1 MRRPRR
7 PGGPGG
13 SGGFGS
19 LRLLVCLLLLSG
31 RPGGCSAISAHGCLF
46 DRRLCSHL
54 EVCIQD
60 GLFGQCQAGVGQARP
75 LLQVTSPVLQ
85 RLQGVLRQLMSQGLS
100 WHDDLTQHVISQEME
115 RIPRLR
121 PPEPHS
127 RDRVSLCR
135 PGCPGTHSVDQAGL
149 ELRNPP
155 ASASQVPG
163 LKACTTTCTTT
174 ARRDP
179 HVENCCSRDSSQM
192 EEGRVDLRYNT
203 CCTREESEAGGSL
216 EFKALVVYEAELLPP
231 LLEHLLM
238 PPQPPH
244 PALTYEPAL
253 LQPYLFHQFGSRD
266 GGSRGSESSSGV
278 VGVGHLSKAEGPA
291 LFSRSVSKAI
301 LGTHSGHSFG
311 DLTGPSPAQLFQDS
325 GLLYMAQE
333 LPVPGR
339 VRAPRLPED
348 GGSSRAEDSSEGRE
362 EEALG
367 ARGEKSPPQTAQP
380 DVGLQRLAAVLA
392 GYGVEPRQLTPEQL
406 STLLTLLQSLPKGT
420 GRTLECRL
428 QARSS
433 MPSQKES
440 SFEDREREGGAANV
454 GGADVKKTL
463 EEQTQRGDTADART
477 PSPLLPGRP
486 TASTPSSQVQ
496 QVLSPGFPEP
506 PHTSSPLGTSS
517 VLLEKKSPLGQSQ
530 PTVVGQPSARPSAEE
545 YGYIVTDQKTPESG
559 CGWSKLLE
567 ILAEHVHMSSG
578 SFINISVVGPAVTFR
593 IRHNEQNLSLADVT
607 QQAGLVKSELEAQTG
622 LQILQTGVG
631 QREEAAAVLP
641 RQARGISPMRSVLLT
656 LVALAGVAGL
666 LVALAV
672 ALCMRHHSRQR
683 EKERLAAL
691 GPEGAHGDTT
701 FEYQDLCRQ
710 HMATKS
716 LFNRA
721 EGQPEP
727 SRVSSVSSQFSDA
740 AQASPSSH
748 SSTPSWCEEPAQANM
763 DISTG
768 HMILAYMEDHLRNR
782 DRLAKEWQALCA
794 YQAEPNTCATSTG
807 GKTTSRRTA
816 TPTSYPFCA
825 DDHARIKLKVES
837 SPSRSDYINA
847 SPIIEH
853 DPRMPAYIATQGP
866 LSHTIADFW
875 QMVWESGCTVI
886 VMLTP
891 LVEDGVK
898 QCDRYWPDEG
908 SSLYHVYE
916 VNLVSEHIWCEDFLV
931 RSFYLKNVQTQE
943 TRTLTQ
949 FHFLSWPAEG
959 TPASTRP
966 LLDFRRVSLCSPGC
980 PGTHSVDQAGLEL
993 RNPPAS
999 ASQVL
1004 GLKVKVNKCYRGRSC
1019 PIIVHCSDGAGR
1031 TGTYILI
1038 DMVLN
1043 RMAKGVKEIDIAATL
1058 EHVRDQRPGLVRS
1071 KVTVAPCLFL
1081 VDPLPKHSLHGHHEE
1096 TNGSPPLPHPSG
1108 RRPSCQMPSTRH
1120 PCGDQFEFALTAV
1133 AEEVNAILK
1142 ALPQ

>member
-1 MRRPRR
+1 M
-7 PGGPGG
+7 
-13 SGGFGS
+13 
-19 LRLLVCLLLLSG
+19 
-31 RPGGCSAISAHGCLF
+31 
-46 DRRLCSHL
+46 
-54 EVCIQD
+54 
-60 GLFGQCQAGVGQARP
+60 
-75 LLQVTSPVLQ
+75 
-85 RLQGVLRQLMSQGLS
+85 
-100 WHDDLTQHVISQEME
+100 
-115 RIPRLR
+115 
-121 PPEPHS
+121 
-127 RDRVSLCR
+127 
-135 PGCPGTHSVDQAGL
+135 
-149 ELRNPP
+149 
-155 ASASQVPG
+155 
-163 LKACTTTCTTT
+163 
-174 ARRDP
+174 
-179 HVENCCSRDSSQM
+179 
-192 EEGRVDLRYNT
+192 
-203 CCTREESEAGGSL
+203 
-216 EFKALVVYEAELLPP
+216 
-231 LLEHLLM
+231 
-238 PPQPPH
+238 
-244 PALTYEPAL
+244 
-253 LQPYLFHQFGSRD
+253 
-266 GGSRGSESSSGV
+266 
-278 VGVGHLSKAEGPA
+278 
-291 LFSRSVSKAI
+291 
-301 LGTHSGHSFG
+301 
-311 DLTGPSPAQLFQDS
+311 
-325 GLLYMAQE
+325 
-333 LPVPGR
+333 
-339 VRAPRLPED
+339 
-348 GGSSRAEDSSEGRE
+348 
-362 EEALG
+362 
-367 ARGEKSPPQTAQP
+367 
-380 DVGLQRLAAVLA
+380 
-392 GYGVEPRQLTPEQL
+392 
-406 STLLTLLQSLPKGT
+406 
-420 GRTLECRL
+420 
-428 QARSS
+428 
-433 MPSQKES
+433 
-440 SFEDREREGGAANV
+440 
-454 GGADVKKTL
+454 
-463 EEQTQRGDTADART
+463 
-477 PSPLLPGRP
+477 
-486 TASTPSSQVQ
+486 
-496 QVLSPGFPEP
+496 
-506 PHTSSPLGTSS
+506 
-517 VLLEKKSPLGQSQ
+517 
-530 PTVVGQPSARPSAEE
+530 
-545 YGYIVTDQKTPESG
+545 
-559 CGWSKLLE
+559 LE
-567 ILAEHVHMSSG
+567 ILAEHVHMTSG

-631 QREEAAAVLP
+631 QREESAAVLP
-641 RQARGISPMRSVLLT
+641 RQAHGISPMRSLLLT

-672 ALCMRHHSRQR
+672 ALCMRHHSKQR
-683 EKERLAAL
+683 DKERLAAL

-794 YQAEPNTCATSTG
+794 YQAEPNTCATAQG
-807 GKTTSRRTA
+807 EGNIKKNRH
-816 TPTSYPFCA
+816 PDFLPY
-825 DDHARIKLKVES
+825 DHARIKLKVES

-966 LLDFRRVSLCSPGC
+966 LLDFRR
-980 PGTHSVDQAGLEL
+980 
-993 RNPPAS
+993 
-999 ASQVL
+999 
-1004 GLKVKVNKCYRGRSC
+1004 KVNKCYRGRSC

-1071 KVTVAPCLFL
+1071 K
-1081 VDPLPKHSLHGHHEE
+1081 
-1096 TNGSPPLPHPSG
+1096 
-1108 RRPSCQMPSTRH
+1108 
-1120 PCGDQFEFALTAV
+1120 DQFEFALTAV

>member
-1 MRRPRR
+1 MGVRAEEREKEGSSPVPLPTAGPGADSHLRGQRQSALTHGPGEGGGEGRVGEGAQPSCQAPSFTTGLGGQCRILPVALWVSRVVDESWSGGGVTSLGDSSPCHPSLPHNCFQASPRR
-7 PGGPGG
+7 LQAQSFSTADRDNCTGLEGQ
-13 SGGFGS
+13 
-19 LRLLVCLLLLSG
+19 C
-31 RPGGCSAISAHGCLF
+31 CLF

-60 GLFGQCQAGVGQARP
+60 GLFGQCQVGVGQARP

-100 WHDDLTQHVISQEME
+100 WHDDLTQYVISQEME

-121 PPEPHS
+121 PPEPHP
-127 RDRVSLCR
+127 RDRSGLVPRR
-135 PGCPGTHSVDQAGL
+135 PGPAG
-149 ELRNPP
+149 ELLLQGIPT
-155 ASASQVPG
+155 ASAPAAQHRLTQPPVG
-163 LKACTTTCTTT
+163 G
-174 ARRDP
+174 D
-179 HVENCCSRDSSQM
+179 
-192 EEGRVDLRYNT
+192 G
-203 CCTREESEAGGSL
+203 AGAGSPL
-216 EFKALVVYEAELLPP
+216 TPVQAELLPP
-231 LLEHLLM
+231 LLEHLLL

-244 PALTYEPAL
+244 PALSYEPAL
-253 LQPYLFHQFGSRD
+253 LQPYFFHQFGSRD
-266 GGSRGSESSSGV
+266 GSRGSESSPGMVS
-278 VGVGHLSKAEGPA
+278 VGPLPKAEPPA
-291 LFSRSVSKAI
+291 LFSRTAPKGVFGA
-301 LGTHSGHSFG
+301 HPGHSYG
-311 DLTGPSPAQLFQDS
+311 DPPGPSPAQLFQES
-325 GLLYMAQE
+325 GMFYLAQE
-333 LPVPGR
+333 LPVPSR
-339 VRAPRLPED
+339 ARAPRLPEQ
-348 GGSSRAEDSSEGRE
+348 GGNSRAEDFSE
-362 EEALG
+362 EEGLKG
-367 ARGEKSPPQTAQP
+367 RGEKPPSPAEQP
-380 DVGLQRLAAVLA
+380 GVTVQRLAAVLA
-392 GYGVEPRQLTPEQL
+392 GYGVELRQLAPEQL
-406 STLLTLLQSLPKGT
+406 STLLTLLQLLPKGA
-420 GRTLECRL
+420 GRNL
-428 QARSS
+428 
-433 MPSQKES
+433 
-440 SFEDREREGGAANV
+440 GGNVNV
-454 GGADVKKTL
+454 GADIKKTM
-463 EEQTQRGDTADART
+463 EEQMQGGDTAEPPPAT
-477 PSPLLPGRP
+477 PSLPGYP
-486 TASTPSSQVQ
+486 TAGPTSNKAQ
-496 QVLSPGFPEP
+496 QVLSFGTPEP
-506 PHTSSPLGTSS
+506 PKAAGPPTTP
-517 VLLEKKSPLGQSQ
+517 VLIEKKSPLGQSQ
-530 PTVVGQPSARPSAEE
+530 PTAAGQPSAQPSAEE
-545 YGYIVTDQKTPESG
+545 YGYIVTDQKPLSLAAG
-559 CGWSKLLE
+559 VKLLE

-578 SFINISVVGPAVTFR
+578 SFINISVVGPALTFR

-641 RQARGISPMRSVLLT
+641 RPARSTSPMRSVLLT

-672 ALCMRHHSRQR
+672 ALCMRQHARQR
-683 EKERLAAL
+683 DKERLAAL

-716 LFNRA
+716 LFSRA
-721 EGQPEP
+721 EGPPEP

-794 YQAEPNTCATSTG
+794 YQAEPNTCATAQG
-807 GKTTSRRTA
+807 EGNIKKNRH
-816 TPTSYPFCA
+816 PDFLPY
-825 DDHARIKLKVES
+825 DHARIKLKVES

-908 SSLYHVYE
+908 SSLYHIYE

-966 LLDFRRVSLCSPGC
+966 LLDFRR
-980 PGTHSVDQAGLEL
+980 
-993 RNPPAS
+993 
-999 ASQVL
+999 
-1004 GLKVKVNKCYRGRSC
+1004 KVNKCYRGRSC

-1071 KVTVAPCLFL
+1071 K
-1081 VDPLPKHSLHGHHEE
+1081 
-1096 TNGSPPLPHPSG
+1096 
-1108 RRPSCQMPSTRH
+1108 
-1120 PCGDQFEFALTAV
+1120 DQFEFALTAV

>member
-1 MRRPRR
+1 MRRPRQ

-13 SGGFGS
+13 SGG
-19 LRLLVCLLLLSG
+19 LRLLLCLLLLSSH
-31 RPGGCSAISAHGCLF
+31 PGGCSAISAHGCLF

-60 GLFGQCQAGVGQARP
+60 GLFGQCQVGVGQVRP

-100 WHDDLTQHVISQEME
+100 WHDDLTQYVISQEME

-121 PPEPHS
+121 PPEPRL
-127 RDRVSLCR
+127 RDRSGLVPRR
-135 PGCPGTHSVDQAGL
+135 PGPTG
-149 ELRNPP
+149 ELLSQGIPTGSAP
-155 ASASQVPG
+155 AAQHLLPRSP
-163 LKACTTTCTTT
+163 
-174 ARRDP
+174 
-179 HVENCCSRDSSQM
+179 
-192 EEGRVDLRYNT
+192 
-203 CCTREESEAGGSL
+203 AGGGGAGAGSSL
-216 EFKALVVYEAELLPP
+216 SPLPAELLPS
-231 LLEHLLM
+231 LLEHLLL
-238 PPQPPH
+238 PPEPPH
-244 PALTYEPAL
+244 PALSYEPTL

-266 GGSRGSESSSGV
+266 GSRSSESSPGMVSVGPLPKAKPPAFFSKVASKGMFGV
-278 VGVGHLSKAEGPA
+278 HP
-291 LFSRSVSKAI
+291 
-301 LGTHSGHSFG
+301 GHSYG
-311 DLTGPSPAQLFQDS
+311 DPPGPSPAQLFQDS
-325 GLLYMAQE
+325 GLLYLAQE
-333 LPVPGR
+333 PPVPSR
-339 VRAPRLPED
+339 TRAQRLPEQ
-348 GGSSRAEDSSEGRE
+348 GGSSQAEDYASEGYE
-362 EEALG
+362 EEG
-367 ARGEKSPPQTAQP
+367 PGGRREKPPFPAVQP
-380 DVGLQRLAAVLA
+380 ADVSLQRLAAVLA
-392 GYGVEPRQLTPEQL
+392 GYGVELHHLTPEQL
-406 STLLTLLQSLPKGT
+406 STLSTLLQLLPKGA
-420 GRTLECRL
+420 GRNL
-428 QARSS
+428 
-433 MPSQKES
+433 
-440 SFEDREREGGAANV
+440 GGAVNA
-454 GGADVKKTL
+454 GADIKKTI
-463 EEQTQRGDTADART
+463 EEQIQGGDTTEPLPPT
-477 PSPLLPGRP
+477 PSLPGHP
-486 TASTPSSQVQ
+486 TASPTSSKGQ
-496 QVLSPGFPEP
+496 QVLSSPEP
-506 PHTSSPLGTSS
+506 SKAASPRATP

-545 YGYIVTDQKTPESG
+545 YGYIVTDQKPLSLAAG
-559 CGWSKLLE
+559 VKLLE
-567 ILAEHVHMSSG
+567 LLAEHVHMSSG
-578 SFINISVVGPAVTFR
+578 SFINISVVGPALTFR

-622 LQILQTGVG
+622 LRILQTGVG
-631 QREEAAAVLP
+631 QREEATAVLP
-641 RQARGISPMRSVLLT
+641 RPARGTSPMRSVLLT

-672 ALCMRHHSRQR
+672 ALCIRQHVRQR
-683 EKERLAAL
+683 DKEHLAAL

-721 EGQPEP
+721 EGPPEP

-794 YQAEPNTCATSTG
+794 YQAEPNTCATAQG
-807 GKTTSRRTA
+807 EGNIKKNRH
-816 TPTSYPFCA
+816 PDFLPY
-825 DDHARIKLKVES
+825 DHARIKLKVES

-966 LLDFRRVSLCSPGC
+966 LLDFRR
-980 PGTHSVDQAGLEL
+980 
-993 RNPPAS
+993 
-999 ASQVL
+999 
-1004 GLKVKVNKCYRGRSC
+1004 KVNKCYRGRSC

-1071 KVTVAPCLFL
+1071 K
-1081 VDPLPKHSLHGHHEE
+1081 
-1096 TNGSPPLPHPSG
+1096 
-1108 RRPSCQMPSTRH
+1108 
-1120 PCGDQFEFALTAV
+1120 DQFEFALTAV

>member
-1 MRRPRR
+1 
-7 PGGPGG
+7 
-13 SGGFGS
+13 
-19 LRLLVCLLLLSG
+19 
-31 RPGGCSAISAHGCLF
+31 
-46 DRRLCSHL
+46 
-54 EVCIQD
+54 
-60 GLFGQCQAGVGQARP
+60 
-75 LLQVTSPVLQ
+75 
-85 RLQGVLRQLMSQGLS
+85 MSQGLS
-100 WHDDLTQHVISQEME
+100 WHDDLTQYVISQEME

-121 PPEPHS
+121 PPEPHP
-127 RDRVSLCR
+127 RDRSGLVPRR
-135 PGCPGTHSVDQAGL
+135 PGPAG
-149 ELRNPP
+149 ELLLQGIPTGSAPAAPHRLPRPP
-155 ASASQVPG
+155 AG
-163 LKACTTTCTTT
+163 GD
-174 ARRDP
+174 R
-179 HVENCCSRDSSQM
+179 
-192 EEGRVDLRYNT
+192 
-203 CCTREESEAGGSL
+203 AGAGSPL
-216 EFKALVVYEAELLPP
+216 SPMQTELLPP
-231 LLEHLLM
+231 LLEHLLL

-244 PALTYEPAL
+244 PALSYEPTL
-253 LQPYLFHQFGSRD
+253 LQPYLFRQFGSRD
-266 GGSRGSESSSGV
+266 SSRGSESSAGMGSAGS
-278 VGVGHLSKAEGPA
+278 LSKADPAA
-291 LFSRSVSKAI
+291 LFSRTAPKGMFGA
-301 LGTHSGHSFG
+301 HSAYSYG
-311 DLTGPSPAQLFQDS
+311 GPPGPAPAQVFQEA
-325 GLLYMAQE
+325 GLLYLAEE
-333 LPVPGR
+333 LPVPSR
-339 VRAPRLPED
+339 ARAPSSPEQGD
-348 GGSSRAEDSSEGRE
+348 SSQVEDSSEGYEEGGLEGLRE
-362 EEALG
+362 KPPSA
-367 ARGEKSPPQTAQP
+367 AEKPADAT
-380 DVGLQRLAAVLA
+380 LQRLAAVLA
-392 GYGVEPRQLTPEQL
+392 GYGVELHQLAPEQL
-406 STLLTLLQSLPKGT
+406 STLSTLLQLLPKGA
-420 GRTLECRL
+420 GRN
-428 QARSS
+428 
-433 MPSQKES
+433 P
-440 SFEDREREGGAANV
+440 GGVVNI
-454 GGADVKKTL
+454 GADIKKTM
-463 EEQTQRGDTADART
+463 EEQVQGRDTAEPLSPT
-477 PSPLLPGRP
+477 PSLSGYSTAHP
-486 TASTPSSQVQ
+486 TSDEAQ
-496 QVLSPGFPEP
+496 QVLSSGSSAP
-506 PHTSSPLGTSS
+506 PKAAGSPAMPALM
-517 VLLEKKSPLGQSQ
+517 EKKSLLGQSQ
-530 PTVVGQPSARPSAEE
+530 PTAAGQPLARPSAEE
-545 YGYIVTDQKTPESG
+545 YGYIVTDQKPLSLAAG
-559 CGWSKLLE
+559 VKLLE
-567 ILAEHVHMSSG
+567 ILAEHVHISSG
-578 SFINISVVGPAVTFR
+578 SFINISVVGPALTFR

-607 QQAGLVKSELEAQTG
+607 QQAGLVKSELEAQTR

-641 RQARGISPMRSVLLT
+641 RPAHGASPLRSVLLT

-672 ALCMRHHSRQR
+672 ALCVRQHAR
-683 EKERLAAL
+683 KRDKERLAAL
-691 GPEGAHGDTT
+691 GPEGAHGDST

-721 EGQPEP
+721 EGPPEP

-794 YQAEPNTCATSTG
+794 YQAEPNTCATAQG
-807 GKTTSRRTA
+807 EGNLKKNRH
-816 TPTSYPFCA
+816 PDFVPY
-825 DDHARIKLKVES
+825 DHARIKLKVES
-837 SPSRSDYINA
+837 SPSRNDYINA

-908 SSLYHVYE
+908 SSLYHIYE

-966 LLDFRRVSLCSPGC
+966 LLDFRR
-980 PGTHSVDQAGLEL
+980 
-993 RNPPAS
+993 
-999 ASQVL
+999 
-1004 GLKVKVNKCYRGRSC
+1004 KVNKCYRGRSC

-1031 TGTYILI
+1031 TGTYILV

-1071 KVTVAPCLFL
+1071 K
-1081 VDPLPKHSLHGHHEE
+1081 
-1096 TNGSPPLPHPSG
+1096 
-1108 RRPSCQMPSTRH
+1108 
-1120 PCGDQFEFALTAV
+1120 DQFEFALTAV

>member
-13 SGGFGS
+13 PGGF
-19 LRLLVCLLLLSG
+19 RVLLCLLLLSSH
-31 RPGGCSAISAHGCLF
+31 PGGCSAISAHGCLF

-60 GLFGQCQAGVGQARP
+60 GLFGQCQVGVGQARP

-85 RLQGVLRQLMSQGLS
+85 RLQSVLRQLMSQGLS
-100 WHDDLTQHVISQEME
+100 WHDDLTQYVISQEME
-115 RIPRLR
+115 RIPRLH
-121 PPEPHS
+121 PPEPRP
-127 RDRVSLCR
+127 RDRSGLVPRR
-135 PGCPGTHSVDQAGL
+135 PGPAG
-149 ELRNPP
+149 ELLLQGIPTGSTPAAQHRLPQPP
-155 ASASQVPG
+155 VG
-163 LKACTTTCTTT
+163 
-174 ARRDP
+174 
-179 HVENCCSRDSSQM
+179 
-192 EEGRVDLRYNT
+192 GGG
-203 CCTREESEAGGSL
+203 AGVGSPL
-216 EFKALVVYEAELLPP
+216 SPLQAELLPP
-231 LLEHLLM
+231 LLEHLLL
-238 PPQPPH
+238 PPQAPH
-244 PALTYEPAL
+244 PALSYEPAL

-266 GGSRGSESSSGV
+266 GSRGSEGSPGMVS
-278 VGVGHLSKAEGPA
+278 VGPLPKTELST
-291 LFSRSVSKAI
+291 LFSRTASKGMFGAPSD
-301 LGTHSGHSFG
+301 HSYG
-311 DLTGPSPAQLFQDS
+311 DPPGPSPGQLFQES
-325 GLLYMAQE
+325 GLLYLAQE
-333 LPVPGR
+333 LPVPSR
-339 VRAPRLPED
+339 ARAPRLPEQGD
-348 GGSSRAEDSSEGRE
+348 SSRAQDSSEGYE
-362 EEALG
+362 EEGLEG
-367 ARGEKSPPQTAQP
+367 RREKPPSPAELP
-380 DVGLQRLAAVLA
+380 DATLQRLAAVLA
-392 GYGVEPRQLTPEQL
+392 GYGVELRQLTPEQL
-406 STLLTLLQSLPKGT
+406 STLSTLLQLLPKGA
-420 GRTLECRL
+420 GRDL
-428 QARSS
+428 
-433 MPSQKES
+433 
-440 SFEDREREGGAANV
+440 GGVVNV
-454 GGADVKKTL
+454 GADIKKTT
-463 EEQTQRGDTADART
+463 EEQVQRGSTAEPPPPT
-477 PSPLLPGRP
+477 PSLPGYP
-486 TASTPSSQVQ
+486 TASPTSSKAQR
-496 QVLSPGFPEP
+496 VLSSG
-506 PHTSSPLGTSS
+506 SSESPRAASHLATP

-530 PTVVGQPSARPSAEE
+530 PPVVRRPAAQPSAEE
-545 YGYIVTDQKTPESG
+545 YGYIVTDQKPLSLAAG
-559 CGWSKLLE
+559 VKLLE
-567 ILAEHVHMSSG
+567 ILAEHVHVSSG
-578 SFINISVVGPAVTFR
+578 SFINISVVGPALTFR

-641 RQARGISPMRSVLLT
+641 RPARSTSPMRSVLLT

-672 ALCMRHHSRQR
+672 ALCVRQHARQR
-683 EKERLAAL
+683 DKERLAAL

-721 EGQPEP
+721 EGPPEP

-794 YQAEPNTCATSTG
+794 YQAEPNTCAAAREEG
-807 GKTTSRRTA
+807 NVKKNRH
-816 TPTSYPFCA
+816 PDFLPY
-825 DDHARIKLKVES
+825 DHARIKLKVES

-966 LLDFRRVSLCSPGC
+966 LLDFRR
-980 PGTHSVDQAGLEL
+980 
-993 RNPPAS
+993 
-999 ASQVL
+999 
-1004 GLKVKVNKCYRGRSC
+1004 KVNKCYRGRSC

-1071 KVTVAPCLFL
+1071 K
-1081 VDPLPKHSLHGHHEE
+1081 
-1096 TNGSPPLPHPSG
+1096 
-1108 RRPSCQMPSTRH
+1108 
-1120 PCGDQFEFALTAV
+1120 DQFEFALTAV

>member
-13 SGGFGS
+13 SGG

-54 EVCIQD
+54 EVCIQ
-60 GLFGQCQAGVGQARP
+60 
-75 LLQVTSPVLQ
+75 
-85 RLQGVLRQLMSQGLS
+85 GLS
-100 WHDDLTQHVISQEME
+100 WRDDLTQHVISQEME
-115 RIPRLR
+115 RIPRLHPSELHPRDRSGLMPRRPGPAGELLSQGNPTGSSPSAQGLPR
-121 PPEPHS
+121 PPGGGNGAGVGSPLS
-127 RDRVSLCR
+127 SL
-135 PGCPGTHSVDQAGL
+135 Q
-149 ELRNPP
+149 
-155 ASASQVPG
+155 
-163 LKACTTTCTTT
+163 
-174 ARRDP
+174 
-179 HVENCCSRDSSQM
+179 
-192 EEGRVDLRYNT
+192 
-203 CCTREESEAGGSL
+203 
-216 EFKALVVYEAELLPP
+216 AELLPP

-244 PALTYEPAL
+244 PALTYESTL
-253 LQPYLFHQFGSRD
+253 LQPYLFHQFGPRD
-266 GGSRGSESSSGV
+266 GSRSSESSPGV
-278 VGVGHLSKAEGPA
+278 VGVGHLPKAEAPA
-291 LFSRSVSKAI
+291 LFSRSASKAI
-301 LGTHSGHSFG
+301 LGAHSGHSFG
-311 DLTGPSPAQLFQDS
+311 DLPGPSPAQLFQDS

-339 VRAPRLPED
+339 ARVPRLPEQ
-348 GGSSRAEDSSEGRE
+348 GGSSRTEDSSEGYE
-362 EEALG
+362 EEVVG
-367 ARGEKSPPQTAQP
+367 DHGEKPPSQAVQAADITM
-380 DVGLQRLAAVLA
+380 QRLAAVLA
-392 GYGVEPRQLTPEQL
+392 GYGVELRQLTPEQL
-406 STLLTLLQSLPKGT
+406 STLLTLLQLLPKGT
-420 GRTLECRL
+420 GRNL
-428 QARSS
+428 
-433 MPSQKES
+433 
-440 SFEDREREGGAANV
+440 GGAVNV
-454 GGADVKKTL
+454 GADVKKTT
-463 EEQTQRGDTADART
+463 EEQMQKGDTEEPRPPT
-477 PSPLLPGRP
+477 PLLPGYP
-486 TASTPSSQVQ
+486 TASPTFNEVQ
-496 QVLSPGFPEP
+496 QVLSPGIPEP
-506 PHTSSPLGTSS
+506 PQTAGPPGVSS
-517 VLLEKKSPLGQSQ
+517 VLLEKKSPLSQSQ
-530 PTVVGQPSARPSAEE
+530 STAVEQPSARPSAEE
-545 YGYIVTDQKTPESG
+545 YGYIVTDQKPLSLVAG
-559 CGWSKLLE
+559 VKLLE

-607 QQAGLVKSELEAQTG
+607 QQAGLVKSELEAKTG

-641 RQARGISPMRSVLLT
+641 RQAHGISPMRSVLLT

-683 EKERLAAL
+683 DKERLAAL

-794 YQAEPNTCATSTG
+794 YQAEPNTCATAQGESNI
-807 GKTTSRRTA
+807 KKNRH
-816 TPTSYPFCA
+816 PDFLPY
-825 DDHARIKLKVES
+825 DHARIKLKVES

-966 LLDFRRVSLCSPGC
+966 LLDFRR
-980 PGTHSVDQAGLEL
+980 
-993 RNPPAS
+993 
-999 ASQVL
+999 
-1004 GLKVKVNKCYRGRSC
+1004 KVNKCYRGRSC

-1071 KVTVAPCLFL
+1071 K
-1081 VDPLPKHSLHGHHEE
+1081 
-1096 TNGSPPLPHPSG
+1096 
-1108 RRPSCQMPSTRH
+1108 
-1120 PCGDQFEFALTAV
+1120 DQFEFALTAV

>member
-1 MRRPRR
+1 
-7 PGGPGG
+7 
-13 SGGFGS
+13 
-19 LRLLVCLLLLSG
+19 
-31 RPGGCSAISAHGCLF
+31 
-46 DRRLCSHL
+46 
-54 EVCIQD
+54 
-60 GLFGQCQAGVGQARP
+60 
-75 LLQVTSPVLQ
+75 
-85 RLQGVLRQLMSQGLS
+85 MSQGLS
-100 WHDDLTQHVISQEME
+100 WHDDLTQYVISQEME

-121 PPEPHS
+121 PPELHP
-127 RDRVSLCR
+127 RDRSGSVPRR
-135 PGCPGTHSVDQAGL
+135 PGPAG
-149 ELRNPP
+149 ELLLQGIPTGSAPAAQPRLPRPATGGDGAGAGSPLNPL
-155 ASASQVPG
+155 Q
-163 LKACTTTCTTT
+163 
-174 ARRDP
+174 
-179 HVENCCSRDSSQM
+179 
-192 EEGRVDLRYNT
+192 
-203 CCTREESEAGGSL
+203 
-216 EFKALVVYEAELLPP
+216 AELLPP
-231 LLEHLLM
+231 LLEHLLL

-244 PALTYEPAL
+244 PALSYEPAL

-266 GGSRGSESSSGV
+266 GSQGSESSPGMVS
-278 VGVGHLSKAEGPA
+278 VGPLPKAEPPA
-291 LFSRSVSKAI
+291 LFSRTAPKGMFGV
-301 LGTHSGHSFG
+301 HPGHSYG
-311 DLTGPSPAQLFQDS
+311 DPPGPSPAQLFQES
-325 GLLYMAQE
+325 GLLYLAQE
-333 LPVPGR
+333 LPVPSRAR
-339 VRAPRLPED
+339 VPRLPEH
-348 GGSSRAEDSSEGRE
+348 GGSSRAEDASEGYE
-362 EEALG
+362 EEGLEG
-367 ARGEKSPPQTAQP
+367 RGEKPPSPAEQP
-380 DVGLQRLAAVLA
+380 DVTLQRLAAVLA
-392 GYGVEPRQLTPEQL
+392 GYGVELRQLTPEQL
-406 STLLTLLQSLPKGT
+406 STLSTLLQLLPKGA
-420 GRTLECRL
+420 GRN
-428 QARSS
+428 
-433 MPSQKES
+433 M
-440 SFEDREREGGAANV
+440 GGVVNI
-454 GGADVKKTL
+454 GADIKK
-463 EEQTQRGDTADART
+463 
-477 PSPLLPGRP
+477 
-486 TASTPSSQVQ
+486 
-496 QVLSPGFPEP
+496 QVLSPESFEFPKAAALP
-506 PHTSSPLGTSS
+506 ATP

-530 PTVVGQPSARPSAEE
+530 LTATGQPKDRPSAEE
-545 YGYIVTDQKTPESG
+545 YGYIVTDQKPLSLAAG
-559 CGWSKLLE
+559 VKLLE

-578 SFINISVVGPAVTFR
+578 SFINISVVGPALTFR

-607 QQAGLVKSELEAQTG
+607 QQAELVKSELETQTG

-641 RQARGISPMRSVLLT
+641 RPARSTSPMRSVLLT

-672 ALCMRHHSRQR
+672 ALCVRQHARQR
-683 EKERLAAL
+683 DKERLAAL

-721 EGQPEP
+721 EGPPEP

-768 HMILAYMEDHLRNR
+768 HMILAYMEDHLRNQ

-794 YQAEPNTCATSTG
+794 YQAEPNTCATAQGESNI
-807 GKTTSRRTA
+807 KKNRH
-816 TPTSYPFCA
+816 PDFLPY
-825 DDHARIKLKVES
+825 DHARIKLKVES

-866 LSHTIADFW
+866 LSHTISDFW

-908 SSLYHVYE
+908 SSLYHIYE

-966 LLDFRRVSLCSPGC
+966 LLDFRR
-980 PGTHSVDQAGLEL
+980 
-993 RNPPAS
+993 
-999 ASQVL
+999 
-1004 GLKVKVNKCYRGRSC
+1004 KVNKCYRGRSC

-1071 KVTVAPCLFL
+1071 K
-1081 VDPLPKHSLHGHHEE
+1081 
-1096 TNGSPPLPHPSG
+1096 
-1108 RRPSCQMPSTRH
+1108 
-1120 PCGDQFEFALTAV
+1120 DQFEFALTAV

>member
-13 SGGFGS
+13 LGG

-100 WHDDLTQHVISQEME
+100 WHDDLTQYVISQEME

-121 PPEPHS
+121 PPDPRPKDRSALVS
-127 RDRVSLCR
+127 RR
-135 PGCPGTHSVDQAGL
+135 PGPAG
-149 ELRNPP
+149 ELLLQGIPTGSAPAAQGLPRPP
-155 ASASQVPG
+155 AG
-163 LKACTTTCTTT
+163 
-174 ARRDP
+174 
-179 HVENCCSRDSSQM
+179 
-192 EEGRVDLRYNT
+192 GGG
-203 CCTREESEAGGSL
+203 AGAGSPL
-216 EFKALVVYEAELLPP
+216 SPLQAELLPP
-231 LLEHLLM
+231 LLEHLLL

-244 PALTYEPAL
+244 SALSYEPGM
-253 LQPYLFHQFGSRD
+253 LQPYLFQQFGSRD
-266 GGSRGSESSSGV
+266 GSRGSESSTGM
-278 VGVGHLSKAEGPA
+278 VGVGPLPKTETPA
-291 LFSRSVSKAI
+291 LLSRTTSKTMFGAHPA
-301 LGTHSGHSFG
+301 HSYR
-311 DLTGPSPAQLFQDS
+311 DLPGPSPAQLFQDS
-325 GLLYMAQE
+325 GLLYLAQE
-333 LPVPGR
+333 LPAANR
-339 VRAPRLPED
+339 ARAPRLPEQ
-348 GGSSRAEDSSEGRE
+348 GVSSPTEDSSEGYE
-362 EEALG
+362 EEG
-367 ARGEKSPPQTAQP
+367 PGGQKEKPPSPAVQP
-380 DVGLQRLAAVLA
+380 DGTLQRLATVLA
-392 GYGVEPRQLTPEQL
+392 GYGVELRQLTPEQL
-406 STLLTLLQSLPKGT
+406 STLLTLLQLLPKGL
-420 GRTLECRL
+420 GRNL
-428 QARSS
+428 
-433 MPSQKES
+433 
-440 SFEDREREGGAANV
+440 GGAVNA
-454 GGADVKKTL
+454 GADVKKTT
-463 EEQTQRGDTADART
+463 EDQMQQGGDTAEPPPPM
-477 PSPLLPGRP
+477 PSLPGHP
-486 TASTPSSQVQ
+486 TASATSNKVQ
-496 QVLSPGFPEP
+496 LSPGSSEP
-506 PHTSSPLGTSS
+506 IKANSPPGASL
-517 VLLEKKSPLGQSQ
+517 VLMEKKSPLGQSQ
-530 PTVVGQPSARPSAEE
+530 PTVVGQPSARPAAEE
-545 YGYIVTDQKTPESG
+545 YGYIVTDQKPLSLAAG
-559 CGWSKLLE
+559 VKLLE
-567 ILAEHVHMSSG
+567 ILAEHVHVSSG
-578 SFINISVVGPAVTFR
+578 SFINISVVGPALTFR

-607 QQAGLVKSELEAQTG
+607 RQAGLVKSELEAQTG

-631 QREEAAAVLP
+631 QREEAASVLP
-641 RQARGISPMRSVLLT
+641 RPAHGTSPMRSVLLT

-672 ALCMRHHSRQR
+672 ALCVRQHARQR
-683 EKERLAAL
+683 DKERLAAL

-721 EGQPEP
+721 EGPPEP

-794 YQAEPNTCATSTG
+794 YQAEPNTCATAQSEG
-807 GKTTSRRTA
+807 NIKKNRH
-816 TPTSYPFCA
+816 PDFLPY
-825 DDHARIKLKVES
+825 DHARIKLKVES

-966 LLDFRRVSLCSPGC
+966 LLDFRR
-980 PGTHSVDQAGLEL
+980 
-993 RNPPAS
+993 
-999 ASQVL
+999 
-1004 GLKVKVNKCYRGRSC
+1004 KVNKCYRGRSC

-1071 KVTVAPCLFL
+1071 K
-1081 VDPLPKHSLHGHHEE
+1081 
-1096 TNGSPPLPHPSG
+1096 
-1108 RRPSCQMPSTRH
+1108 
-1120 PCGDQFEFALTAV
+1120 DQFEFALTAV

>member
-7 PGGPGG
+7 PGGPGA
-13 SGGFGS
+13 SGG
-19 LRLLVCLLLLSG
+19 LRVLLCLLLLSS

-60 GLFGQCQAGVGQARP
+60 GLFGQCQVGVGQARP

-100 WHDDLTQHVISQEME
+100 WHDDLTQYVISQEME

-121 PPEPHS
+121 PPEPRP
-127 RDRVSLCR
+127 RDRSGLVPRR
-135 PGCPGTHSVDQAGL
+135 PSPAG
-149 ELRNPP
+149 ELLLQGIPTGSAPAAQHRLPRPP
-155 ASASQVPG
+155 VG
-163 LKACTTTCTTT
+163 
-174 ARRDP
+174 
-179 HVENCCSRDSSQM
+179 
-192 EEGRVDLRYNT
+192 GGG
-203 CCTREESEAGGSL
+203 AGAGSPL
-216 EFKALVVYEAELLPP
+216 SPLQAELLPP
-231 LLEHLLM
+231 LLEHLLL
-238 PPQPPH
+238 PPQHPH
-244 PALTYEPAL
+244 PALSYEPAL

-266 GGSRGSESSSGV
+266 GSRGSESSPGMVS
-278 VGVGHLSKAEGPA
+278 VGPLPKAEPSA
-291 LFSRSVSKAI
+291 LFSRAASKGMFGA
-301 LGTHSGHSFG
+301 HPGHSYG
-311 DLTGPSPAQLFQDS
+311 DPPGPPPAQLFQES
-325 GLLYMAQE
+325 GLLYLAQE
-333 LPVPGR
+333 SPVPSR
-339 VRAPRLPED
+339 ARAPRLPEQ
-348 GGSSRAEDSSEGRE
+348 GGSSRAEDSSEGYE
-362 EEALG
+362 EEGLEG
-367 ARGEKSPPQTAQP
+367 RGEKPPSPAEQP
-380 DVGLQRLAAVLA
+380 DATLQRLAAVLA
-392 GYGVEPRQLTPEQL
+392 GYGVELRQLTPEQL
-406 STLLTLLQSLPKGT
+406 SSLSTLLQLLPKGS
-420 GRTLECRL
+420 GRTL
-428 QARSS
+428 
-433 MPSQKES
+433 
-440 SFEDREREGGAANV
+440 GGVLNV
-454 GGADVKKTL
+454 GADIKKTV
-463 EEQTQRGDTADART
+463 EEQAQGGDTAEPLPPT
-477 PSPLLPGRP
+477 PSLPGYP
-486 TASTPSSQVQ
+486 PASPPSDKAQ
-496 QVLSPGFPEP
+496 QVLSSGSSEP
-506 PHTSSPLGTSS
+506 LRAAGSPATP

-530 PTVVGQPSARPSAEE
+530 PTVSGQPSARPSAEE
-545 YGYIVTDQKTPESG
+545 YGYIVTDQKPLSLAAG
-559 CGWSKLLE
+559 VKLLE
-567 ILAEHVHMSSG
+567 LLAEHVHVSSG
-578 SFINISVVGPAVTFR
+578 SFINISVVGPALTFR

-631 QREEAAAVLP
+631 QREEAAAALP
-641 RQARGISPMRSVLLT
+641 RPAHSTSPMRSVLLT
-656 LVALAGVAGL
+656 LVALVGVTGL

-672 ALCMRHHSRQR
+672 ALCVRQHARQR
-683 EKERLAAL
+683 DKERLAAL

-721 EGQPEP
+721 EGPPEP

-794 YQAEPNTCATSTG
+794 YQAEPNTCATAQG
-807 GKTTSRRTA
+807 EGNVKKNRH
-816 TPTSYPFCA
+816 PDFLPY
-825 DDHARIKLKVES
+825 DHARIKLKVES

-891 LVEDGVK
+891 LVEDGIK

-966 LLDFRRVSLCSPGC
+966 LLDFRR
-980 PGTHSVDQAGLEL
+980 
-993 RNPPAS
+993 
-999 ASQVL
+999 
-1004 GLKVKVNKCYRGRSC
+1004 KVNKCYRGRSC

-1071 KVTVAPCLFL
+1071 K
-1081 VDPLPKHSLHGHHEE
+1081 
-1096 TNGSPPLPHPSG
+1096 
-1108 RRPSCQMPSTRH
+1108 
-1120 PCGDQFEFALTAV
+1120 DQFEFALTAV

>member
-13 SGGFGS
+13 SGG
-19 LRLLVCLLLLSG
+19 LRVLVCLLLLSS
-31 RPGGCSAISAHGCLF
+31 RPGGCSAISAHEASPRQPQAQSFSTVDSASGSGAADLRNSMGSIALETPHPYPFPTRREGCLF

-60 GLFGQCQAGVGQARP
+60 GLFGQCQVGVGQARP

-85 RLQGVLRQLMSQGLS
+85 RLQSVLRQLMSQGLS
-100 WHDDLTQHVISQEME
+100 WHDDLTQYVISQEME

-121 PPEPHS
+121 PPEPRP
-127 RDRVSLCR
+127 RDRS
-135 PGCPGTHSVDQAGL
+135 GL
-149 ELRNPP
+149 
-155 ASASQVPG
+155 
-163 LKACTTTCTTT
+163 
-174 ARRDP
+174 
-179 HVENCCSRDSSQM
+179 
-192 EEGRVDLRYNT
+192 
-203 CCTREESEAGGSL
+203 
-216 EFKALVVYEAELLPP
+216 AELLPP
-231 LLEHLLM
+231 LLEHLLL
-238 PPQPPH
+238 PPQAPH
-244 PALTYEPAL
+244 PALSYEPAL

-266 GGSRGSESSSGV
+266 GSRGSESSPGMVS
-278 VGVGHLSKAEGPA
+278 VGPIPKAEPSA
-291 LFSRSVSKAI
+291 LFSRTASKGMFGA
-301 LGTHSGHSFG
+301 HSDHSYG
-311 DLTGPSPAQLFQDS
+311 DPPGPSPGQLFQES
-325 GLLYMAQE
+325 GLFYLAQE
-333 LPVPGR
+333 LPVPSR
-339 VRAPRLPED
+339 ARAPRLPEQ
-348 GGSSRAEDSSEGRE
+348 GGSSRPKDSSEGYE
-362 EEALG
+362 EEGLEG
-367 ARGEKSPPQTAQP
+367 HREKLPSPAEQP
-380 DVGLQRLAAVLA
+380 DVTLQRLASVLA
-392 GYGVEPRQLTPEQL
+392 GYGVELRQLTPEQL
-406 STLLTLLQSLPKGT
+406 SSLSALLQLLPKGS
-420 GRTLECRL
+420 GRNL
-428 QARSS
+428 
-433 MPSQKES
+433 
-440 SFEDREREGGAANV
+440 GGAVNV
-454 GGADVKKTL
+454 GADNKKTV
-463 EEQTQRGDTADART
+463 EEQVQGGHTVEPPPPT
-477 PSPLLPGRP
+477 PSLPGYP
-486 TASTPSSQVQ
+486 TASPTSSKAQR
-496 QVLSPGFPEP
+496 VLISGSSEP
-506 PHTSSPLGTSS
+506 PKAIGHPATP
-517 VLLEKKSPLGQSQ
+517 VLLEKKSSLGQSQ
-530 PTVVGQPSARPSAEE
+530 PTVVRPPSAQPSAEE
-545 YGYIVTDQKTPESG
+545 YGYIVTDQKPLSLAAG
-559 CGWSKLLE
+559 VKLLE
-567 ILAEHVHMSSG
+567 ILAEHVHVSSG
-578 SFINISVVGPAVTFR
+578 SFINISVVGPALTFR

-631 QREEAAAVLP
+631 QREEAAAVLLRP
-641 RQARGISPMRSVLLT
+641 AHGTSPMRSVLLT

-672 ALCMRHHSRQR
+672 ALCVRQHARQR
-683 EKERLAAL
+683 DKERLAAL

-721 EGQPEP
+721 EGPPEP

-794 YQAEPNTCATSTG
+794 YQAEPNTCATAQG
-807 GKTTSRRTA
+807 EGNIKKNRH
-816 TPTSYPFCA
+816 PDFLPY
-825 DDHARIKLKVES
+825 DHARIKLKVES

-966 LLDFRRVSLCSPGC
+966 LLDFRR
-980 PGTHSVDQAGLEL
+980 
-993 RNPPAS
+993 
-999 ASQVL
+999 
-1004 GLKVKVNKCYRGRSC
+1004 KVNKCYRGRSC

-1071 KVTVAPCLFL
+1071 K
-1081 VDPLPKHSLHGHHEE
+1081 
-1096 TNGSPPLPHPSG
+1096 
-1108 RRPSCQMPSTRH
+1108 
-1120 PCGDQFEFALTAV
+1120 DQFEFALTAV

>member
-1 MRRPRR
+1 MRRPRQ
-7 PGGPGG
+7 PGG
-13 SGGFGS
+13 SGGSGG
-19 LRLLVCLLLLSG
+19 LRVLLCLLLLSG

-60 GLFGQCQAGVGQARP
+60 GLFGQCQVGVGQARP

-100 WHDDLTQHVISQEME
+100 WHDDLTQYVISQEME

-121 PPEPHS
+121 PPEPHP
-127 RDRVSLCR
+127 RDRSGLVPRR
-135 PGCPGTHSVDQAGL
+135 PGPAG
-149 ELRNPP
+149 ELLLQGIPTGPAPAASHRLPRPP
-155 ASASQVPG
+155 VG
-163 LKACTTTCTTT
+163 GD
-174 ARRDP
+174 R
-179 HVENCCSRDSSQM
+179 
-192 EEGRVDLRYNT
+192 
-203 CCTREESEAGGSL
+203 AGAGSPL
-216 EFKALVVYEAELLPP
+216 SPLQTELLPP
-231 LLEHLLM
+231 LLEHLLL

-244 PALTYEPAL
+244 SALSYEPTL
-253 LQPYLFHQFGSRD
+253 LQPYLFHQFGSRN
-266 GGSRGSESSSGV
+266 GARGSESSPGMVSAGP
-278 VGVGHLSKAEGPA
+278 LPKAEPPA
-291 LFSRSVSKAI
+291 LLSRTAPKGMFKA
-301 LGTHSGHSFG
+301 HSGHSYG
-311 DLTGPSPAQLFQDS
+311 EPPGPSPAQVFQES
-325 GLLYMAQE
+325 GLLYLAEE
-333 LPVPGR
+333 LPVPSR
-339 VRAPRLPED
+339 ARAPSLPEQGD
-348 GGSSRAEDSSEGRE
+348 SSQAEDSSEGYE
-362 EEALG
+362 EEGPEGQGQKLPSPA
-367 ARGEKSPPQTAQP
+367 EKP
-380 DVGLQRLAAVLA
+380 DATLQRLAAVLA
-392 GYGVEPRQLTPEQL
+392 GYGVELHQLTPEQL
-406 STLLTLLQSLPKGT
+406 SALSTLLQRLPKDA
-420 GRTLECRL
+420 GRSL
-428 QARSS
+428 
-433 MPSQKES
+433 
-440 SFEDREREGGAANV
+440 GGAVNI
-454 GGADVKKTL
+454 GADIKKTM
-463 EEQTQRGDTADART
+463 EEQVQGGDTT
-477 PSPLLPGRP
+477 EPPSPTSSLSGYP
-486 TASTPSSQVQ
+486 TAHPTSNKAQ
-496 QVLSPGFPEP
+496 QVLSSGSSEP
-506 PHTSSPLGTSS
+506 PRAAGSPIMP
-517 VLLEKKSPLGQSQ
+517 VLMEKKSLLGQSQ
-530 PTVVGQPSARPSAEE
+530 PTVAGQPSARPSAEE
-545 YGYIVTDQKTPESG
+545 YGYIVTDQKPLSLAAG
-559 CGWSKLLE
+559 VKLLE
-567 ILAEHVHMSSG
+567 ILAEHAHISSG
-578 SFINISVVGPAVTFR
+578 SFINISVVGPALTFR

-607 QQAGLVKSELEAQTG
+607 QQAGLVKSELEAQTQ

-641 RQARGISPMRSVLLT
+641 RPAHGTSPVRSVLLT

-672 ALCMRHHSRQR
+672 ALCVRQHAR
-683 EKERLAAL
+683 KRDKERLAAL

-721 EGQPEP
+721 EGPPEP

-794 YQAEPNTCATSTG
+794 YQAEPNTCATAQG
-807 GKTTSRRTA
+807 EGNIKKNRH
-816 TPTSYPFCA
+816 PDFLPY
-825 DDHARIKLKVES
+825 DHARIKLKVES

-908 SSLYHVYE
+908 SSLYHIYE

-966 LLDFRRVSLCSPGC
+966 LLDFRR
-980 PGTHSVDQAGLEL
+980 
-993 RNPPAS
+993 
-999 ASQVL
+999 
-1004 GLKVKVNKCYRGRSC
+1004 KVNKCYRGRSC

-1071 KVTVAPCLFL
+1071 K
-1081 VDPLPKHSLHGHHEE
+1081 
-1096 TNGSPPLPHPSG
+1096 
-1108 RRPSCQMPSTRH
+1108 
-1120 PCGDQFEFALTAV
+1120 DQFEFALTAV

>member
-7 PGGPGG
+7 PGGLGG
-13 SGGFGS
+13 SGG
-19 LRLLVCLLLLSG
+19 LRLLLCLLLLSS
-31 RPGGCSAISAHGCLF
+31 RPGGCSAVSAHGCLF

-60 GLFGQCQAGVGQARP
+60 GLFGQCQVGVGQARP

-100 WHDDLTQHVISQEME
+100 WHDDLTQYVISQEME

-121 PPEPHS
+121 PPEPRP
-127 RDRVSLCR
+127 RDRSGLAPKR
-135 PGCPGTHSVDQAGL
+135 PGPAG
-149 ELRNPP
+149 ELLLQDIPTGSAPAAQHRLPQPP
-155 ASASQVPG
+155 VGKGGAGAS
-163 LKACTTTCTTT
+163 
-174 ARRDP
+174 
-179 HVENCCSRDSSQM
+179 SSLSPLQ
-192 EEGRVDLRYNT
+192 
-203 CCTREESEAGGSL
+203 
-216 EFKALVVYEAELLPP
+216 AELLPP
-231 LLEHLLM
+231 LLEHLLL

-244 PALTYEPAL
+244 PSLSYEPAL

-266 GGSRGSESSSGV
+266 GSRVSEGSPGMVS
-278 VGVGHLSKAEGPA
+278 VGPLPKAEAPA
-291 LFSRSVSKAI
+291 LFSRTASKGI
-301 LGTHSGHSFG
+301 FGDHPGHSYG
-311 DLTGPSPAQLFQDS
+311 DLPGPSPAQLFQDS
-325 GLLYMAQE
+325 GLLYLAQE
-333 LPVPGR
+333 LPAPSRAR
-339 VRAPRLPED
+339 VPRLPEQ
-348 GGSSRAEDSSEGRE
+348 GSSSRAEDSPEGYE
-362 EEALG
+362 KEGLG
-367 ARGEKSPPQTAQP
+367 DRGEKPASPAVQP
-380 DVGLQRLAAVLA
+380 DAALQRLAAVLA
-392 GYGVEPRQLTPEQL
+392 GYGVELRQLTPEQL
-406 STLLTLLQSLPKGT
+406 STLLTLLQLLPKGA
-420 GRTLECRL
+420 GRN
-428 QARSS
+428 
-433 MPSQKES
+433 P
-440 SFEDREREGGAANV
+440 GGVVNV
-454 GGADVKKTL
+454 GADIKKTM
-463 EEQTQRGDTADART
+463 EGPVEGRDTAELPART
-477 PSPLLPGRP
+477 SPMPGHP
-486 TASTPSSQVQ
+486 TASPTSSEVQ
-496 QVLSPGFPEP
+496 QVPSPVSSEP
-506 PHTSSPLGTSS
+506 PKAARPPVTP

-530 PTVVGQPSARPSAEE
+530 PTVAGQPSARPAAEE
-545 YGYIVTDQKTPESG
+545 YGYIVTDQ
-559 CGWSKLLE
+559 
-567 ILAEHVHMSSG
+567 
-578 SFINISVVGPAVTFR
+578 NVVGPALTFR

-631 QREEAAAVLP
+631 Q
-641 RQARGISPMRSVLLT
+641 
-656 LVALAGVAGL
+656 
-666 LVALAV
+666 
-672 ALCMRHHSRQR
+672 
-683 EKERLAAL
+683 
-691 GPEGAHGDTT
+691 
-701 FEYQDLCRQ
+701 DLCRQ

-721 EGQPEP
+721 EGPPEP

-794 YQAEPNTCATSTG
+794 YQAEPNTCATAQG
-807 GKTTSRRTA
+807 EGNIKKNRH
-816 TPTSYPFCA
+816 PDFLPY
-825 DDHARIKLKVES
+825 DHARIKLKVES

-908 SSLYHVYE
+908 ASLYHVYE

-966 LLDFRRVSLCSPGC
+966 LLDFRR
-980 PGTHSVDQAGLEL
+980 
-993 RNPPAS
+993 
-999 ASQVL
+999 
-1004 GLKVKVNKCYRGRSC
+1004 KVNKCYRGRSC

-1071 KVTVAPCLFL
+1071 K
-1081 VDPLPKHSLHGHHEE
+1081 
-1096 TNGSPPLPHPSG
+1096 
-1108 RRPSCQMPSTRH
+1108 
-1120 PCGDQFEFALTAV
+1120 DQFEFALTAV

>member
-7 PGGPGG
+7 PGSLGG
-13 SGGFGS
+13 SGG
-19 LRLLVCLLLLSG
+19 LRLLLCLLLLSS
-31 RPGGCSAISAHGCLF
+31 RPGGCSAVSAHGCLF

-60 GLFGQCQAGVGQARP
+60 GLFGQCQVGVGQARP

-100 WHDDLTQHVISQEME
+100 WHDDLTQYVISQEME

-121 PPEPHS
+121 PPEPRP
-127 RDRVSLCR
+127 RDRSGLAPRR
-135 PGCPGTHSVDQAGL
+135 PGPAGEML
-149 ELRNPP
+149 LQDIPTGSAP
-155 ASASQVPG
+155 ASQHRLPQPPVGRGGAGAS
-163 LKACTTTCTTT
+163 
-174 ARRDP
+174 
-179 HVENCCSRDSSQM
+179 SSLSPLQ
-192 EEGRVDLRYNT
+192 
-203 CCTREESEAGGSL
+203 
-216 EFKALVVYEAELLPP
+216 AELLPP
-231 LLEHLLM
+231 LLEHLLL

-244 PALTYEPAL
+244 PALSYEPAL

-266 GGSRGSESSSGV
+266 GSRVSEGSPGMVS
-278 VGVGHLSKAEGPA
+278 VGPLPKAEAPA
-291 LFSRSVSKAI
+291 LFSRTASKGI
-301 LGTHSGHSFG
+301 FGDHPGHSYG
-311 DLTGPSPAQLFQDS
+311 DLPGPSPAQLFQDS
-325 GLLYMAQE
+325 GLLYLAQE
-333 LPVPGR
+333 LPAPSRAR
-339 VRAPRLPED
+339 VPRLPEQ
-348 GGSSRAEDSSEGRE
+348 GGSSQAEDSPEGYE
-362 EEALG
+362 EEGLG
-367 ARGEKSPPQTAQP
+367 GHGEKPASPAVQP
-380 DVGLQRLAAVLA
+380 ADAALQRLAAVLA
-392 GYGVEPRQLTPEQL
+392 GYGVELRQLTPEQL
-406 STLLTLLQSLPKGT
+406 STLLTLLQLLPKGA
-420 GRTLECRL
+420 GRNLGKALSPGYPFPQHCPEATPPP
-428 QARSS
+428 SS
-433 MPSQKES
+433 KQTMERPVES
-440 SFEDREREGGAANV
+440 R
-454 GGADVKKTL
+454 
-463 EEQTQRGDTADART
+463 DTAEPPART
-477 PSPLLPGRP
+477 PLMPGHP
-486 TASTPSSQVQ
+486 TASPTSSEVQ
-496 QVLSPGFPEP
+496 QVPSPVSSEP
-506 PHTSSPLGTSS
+506 PEAARPAATS

-530 PTVVGQPSARPSAEE
+530 PTVAGQPSARPAAEE
-545 YGYIVTDQKTPESG
+545 YGYIVTDQKPLSLAAG
-559 CGWSKLLE
+559 VKLLE

-578 SFINISVVGPAVTFR
+578 SFINISVVGPALTFR

-607 QQAGLVKSELEAQTG
+607 QQAGLVKSELEARTG

-641 RQARGISPMRSVLLT
+641 RIAHSTSPMRSVLLT

-672 ALCMRHHSRQR
+672 ALCVRQHARQR
-683 EKERLAAL
+683 DKERLAAL

-721 EGQPEP
+721 EGPPEP

-794 YQAEPNTCATSTG
+794 YQAEPNTCATAQG
-807 GKTTSRRTA
+807 EGNIKKNRH
-816 TPTSYPFCA
+816 PDFLPY
-825 DDHARIKLKVES
+825 DHARIKLKVES

-908 SSLYHVYE
+908 ASLYHVYE

-931 RSFYLKNVQTQE
+931 RSFYLKNVQTLE

-966 LLDFRRVSLCSPGC
+966 LLDFRR
-980 PGTHSVDQAGLEL
+980 
-993 RNPPAS
+993 
-999 ASQVL
+999 
-1004 GLKVKVNKCYRGRSC
+1004 KVNKCYRGRSC
-1019 PIIVHCSDGAGR
+1019 PIIVHCRPSGLLRPPSFLLHRKLNLSLTPVSVMVRGGP
-1031 TGTYILI
+1031 GTYILI

-1071 KVTVAPCLFL
+1071 K
-1081 VDPLPKHSLHGHHEE
+1081 
-1096 TNGSPPLPHPSG
+1096 
-1108 RRPSCQMPSTRH
+1108 
-1120 PCGDQFEFALTAV
+1120 DQFEFALTAV

>member
-13 SGGFGS
+13 SGG
-19 LRLLVCLLLLSG
+19 LRVLLCLLLLSS

-60 GLFGQCQAGVGQARP
+60 GLFGQCQVGVGQARP

-100 WHDDLTQHVISQEME
+100 WHDDLTQYVISQEME

-121 PPEPHS
+121 PPEPHP
-127 RDRVSLCR
+127 RDRSGLVPRR
-135 PGCPGTHSVDQAGL
+135 PGPAGELLLQAI
-149 ELRNPP
+149 PT
-155 ASASQVPG
+155 ASAPAAQHRLTQPPVG
-163 LKACTTTCTTT
+163 G
-174 ARRDP
+174 D
-179 HVENCCSRDSSQM
+179 
-192 EEGRVDLRYNT
+192 G
-203 CCTREESEAGGSL
+203 AGAGSPL
-216 EFKALVVYEAELLPP
+216 TPVQAELLPP
-231 LLEHLLM
+231 LLEHLLL

-244 PALTYEPAL
+244 PALSYEPAL
-253 LQPYLFHQFGSRD
+253 LQPYFFHQFGSRD
-266 GGSRGSESSSGV
+266 GSRGSESSPGMVS
-278 VGVGHLSKAEGPA
+278 VGPLPKAEPPA
-291 LFSRSVSKAI
+291 LFSRTAPKGMFGA
-301 LGTHSGHSFG
+301 HPGHSYG
-311 DLTGPSPAQLFQDS
+311 DPPGSSPAQLFQES
-325 GLLYMAQE
+325 GMFYLAQE
-333 LPVPGR
+333 LPVPSR
-339 VRAPRLPED
+339 ARAPRLPEQ
-348 GGSSRAEDSSEGRE
+348 GGNSRAEDFSE
-362 EEALG
+362 EEGLKG
-367 ARGEKSPPQTAQP
+367 RGEKPPSPAEQP
-380 DVGLQRLAAVLA
+380 GVTVQRLAAVLA
-392 GYGVEPRQLTPEQL
+392 GYGVELRQLAPEQL
-406 STLLTLLQSLPKGT
+406 STLLTLLQLLPKGA
-420 GRTLECRL
+420 GRNL
-428 QARSS
+428 
-433 MPSQKES
+433 
-440 SFEDREREGGAANV
+440 GGNVNV
-454 GGADVKKTL
+454 GADIKKTM
-463 EEQTQRGDTADART
+463 EEQMQGGDTAEPPPPT
-477 PSPLLPGRP
+477 PSLPGYP
-486 TASTPSSQVQ
+486 TAGPTSNKAQ
-496 QVLSPGFPEP
+496 QVLSFGTPEP
-506 PHTSSPLGTSS
+506 PKAAGPPTTP
-517 VLLEKKSPLGQSQ
+517 VLIEKKSPLGQSQ
-530 PTVVGQPSARPSAEE
+530 PTAAGQPSAQPSAEE
-545 YGYIVTDQKTPESG
+545 YGYIVTDQKPLSLAAG
-559 CGWSKLLE
+559 VKLLE

-578 SFINISVVGPAVTFR
+578 SFINISVVGPALTFR

-641 RQARGISPMRSVLLT
+641 RPARSTSPMRSVLLT
-656 LVALAGVAGL
+656 LVALVGVAGL

-672 ALCMRHHSRQR
+672 ALCMRQHARQR
-683 EKERLAAL
+683 DKERLAAL

-716 LFNRA
+716 LFSRA
-721 EGQPEP
+721 EGPPEP

-794 YQAEPNTCATSTG
+794 YQAEPNTCATAQG
-807 GKTTSRRTA
+807 EGNIKKNRH
-816 TPTSYPFCA
+816 PDFLPY
-825 DDHARIKLKVES
+825 DHARIKLKVES

-908 SSLYHVYE
+908 SSLYHIYE

-966 LLDFRRVSLCSPGC
+966 LLDFRR
-980 PGTHSVDQAGLEL
+980 
-993 RNPPAS
+993 
-999 ASQVL
+999 
-1004 GLKVKVNKCYRGRSC
+1004 KVNKCYRGRSC

-1071 KVTVAPCLFL
+1071 K
-1081 VDPLPKHSLHGHHEE
+1081 
-1096 TNGSPPLPHPSG
+1096 
-1108 RRPSCQMPSTRH
+1108 
-1120 PCGDQFEFALTAV
+1120 DQFEFALTAV